1 MNRNVTMVTAHCTRC
16 LGKAQGKSFEEA
28 SEKIN
33 HAVSLSRGIPCGD
46 NYNCVEEVK
55 ENSTKEIAK
64 DPDVVISDPPK
75 EPFKTKKSKF
85 TK

>member
-1 MNRNVTMVTAHCTRC
+1 MVTAKCTRC
-16 LGKAQGKSFEEA
+16 LGKAEGKSFEEA

-55 ENSTKEIAK
+55 EDSKEIAK
-64 DPDVVISDPPK
+64 NPNVGISDTPK
-75 EPFKTKKSKF
+75 ESFKPKKSK
-85 TK
+85 KQ